1 MRREETL
8 MPEANDRQAVL
19 EGCVSDLGLEG
30 SDGERCLFLIRN
42 GDSDGLQ
49 RFLALKRKESL
60 ARAHLME
67 RELERIDE
75 LLIRI

>member
-1 MRREETL
+1 

-49 RFLALKRKESL
+49 RFLALKRK
-60 ARAHLME
+60 
-67 RELERIDE
+67 
-75 LLIRI
+75 